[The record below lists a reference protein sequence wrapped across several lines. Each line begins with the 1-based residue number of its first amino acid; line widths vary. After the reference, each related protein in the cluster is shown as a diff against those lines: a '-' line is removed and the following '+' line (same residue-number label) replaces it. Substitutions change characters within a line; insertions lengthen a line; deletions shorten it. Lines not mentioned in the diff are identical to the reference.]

1 MKRVI
6 IGIVLLL
13 VIVGG
18 IIILDRIGLD
28 SFTRTQAPDA
38 ITVKFLVGG
47 EKSAFIKNPKIIE
60 ILKNRYGI
68 TMDGRKA
75 GSIEMVMDKPAADI
89 DALWPSNEIALELYQ
104 KHHGASAGDD
114 LVFNSPIVFY
124 TWKPIAAALEEKG
137 VVKSVNGTHYA
148 IDTQKLIDIIQA
160 GSDWKDL
167 GVDALWGKATIQS
180 TDPTKSNSGN
190 MFSGLLANMLA
201 GGKVSTVADVERN
214 AKQIQSFFK
223 QMGYMESSSG
233 DIFRK
238 YLDTG
243 IGAKPIVVGYENQ
256 LIEFY
261 IAHERYRSLIEQE
274 VVTLYPLPTF
284 WASHPVIA
292 LNEKGKQFAKAL
304 LDEEIQALAWSE
316 HGFRSG
322 LKDRVTD
329 TNAVSIKGLAP
340 TVTSVMPMPNASVM
354 EKIIELLDPEILSRA
369 SALGN

>member
-18 IIILDRIGLD
+18 VIALDQIGLD
-28 SFTRTQAPDA
+28 SFKRSQAPDP

-47 EKSAFIKNPKIIE
+47 EKSAFIKNPAIVK
-60 ILKNRYGI
+60 ILKERYGI
-68 TMDGRKA
+68 TMDGRKE
-75 GSIEMVMDKPAADI
+75 GSIEMVTNKPDADI
-89 DALWPSNEIALELYQ
+89 DALWPSNEIALELY
-104 KHHGASAGDD
+104 KRHFGDPLSDD
-114 LVFNSPIVFY
+114 LIFNSPIVFY
-124 TWKPIAAALEEKG
+124 TWRPIASALEKMG
-137 VVKSVNGTHYA
+137 VVNNVGTYSSV
-148 IDTQKLIDIIQA
+148 DTLALIKLVQQ
-160 GSDWKDL
+160 GNSWKDI
-167 GVDALWGKATIQS
+167 GVDRLWGNVSIQS

-190 MFSGLLANMLA
+190 MFSGLLANMLS
-201 GGKVSTVADVERN
+201 GGKVATIADVEQN
-214 AKQIQSFFK
+214 TPAIQSFFK
-223 QMGYMESSSG
+223 QMGYMEGSSG

-256 LIEFY
+256 LVEFY
-261 IAHERYRSLIEQE
+261 IANERYRSLIEKE

-284 WASHPVIA
+284 WASHPIIA
-292 LNEKGKQFAKAL
+292 LTANGKRLAKAL
-304 LDEEIQALAWSE
+304 LDDEVQALAWSE

-329 TNAVSIKGLAP
+329 TGAVAVKGLAP

-354 EKIIELLDPEILSRA
+354 ETIINLLNPETLSRA
-369 SALGN
+369 SATGN

>member
-1 MKRVI
+1 MKRAL
-6 IGIVLLL
+6 IGVVLLL

-18 IIILDRIGLD
+18 IIALDRIGLD
-28 SFTRTQAPDA
+28 SFTRSAAPDA

-47 EKSAFIKNPKIIE
+47 EKSAFIKNPKVVK
-60 ILKNRYGI
+60 ILKDRYGI

-75 GSIEMVMDKPAADI
+75 GSIEMVTQQPASDI

-104 KHHGASAGDD
+104 KRFGAPVGDD

-124 TWKPIAAALEEKG
+124 TWRPIANALEQKG
-137 VVKSVNGTHYA
+137 LVKTVDGAYQSV
-148 IDTQKLIDIIQA
+148 DTLALIDLIQKRTA
-160 GSDWKDL
+160 WKDL
-167 GVDALWGKATIQS
+167 GVANLWGDATIQS

-201 GGKVSTVADVERN
+201 GGEVATISNVEEN
-214 AKQIQSFFK
+214 ADAIQSFFK

-243 IGAKPIVVGYENQ
+243 MGAKPIVVGYENQ
-256 LIEFY
+256 LVEFY
-261 IAHERYRSLIEQE
+261 IANERYRDLIEKE

-292 LNEKGKQFAKAL
+292 LDEKGKRFAKAL
-304 LDEEIQALAWSE
+304 LDEEIQAIAWSE

-329 TNAVSIKGLAP
+329 TDAVAIKGLAP

-354 EKIIELLDPEILSRA
+354 EKIIDLLDPETLSRA
-369 SALGN
+369 SAMGD

>member
-1 MKRVI
+1 MNRVV

-18 IIILDRIGLD
+18 VIALDRIGFD
-28 SFTRTQAPDA
+28 SFTRTKRPDA
-38 ITVKFLVGG
+38 ISVKFLVGG
-47 EKSAFIKNPKIIE
+47 EKSEFIRNPKVVK
-60 ILKNRYGI
+60 ILKDRYGI

-75 GSIEMVMDKPAADI
+75 GSIEMVTNKPDADI
-89 DALWPSNEIALELYQ
+89 DALWPSNEIAMELYQ
-104 KHHGASAGDD
+104 HRFGQPAEDD

-124 TWKPIAAALEEKG
+124 TWRPIADAFAKSGL
-137 VVKSVNGTHYA
+137 VKVAGGTHYT
-148 IDTQKLIDIIQA
+148 IDTQKLIALIQA
-160 GSDWKDL
+160 GSDWKSL
-167 GVDALWGKATIQS
+167 GVEELWGNATIQS
-180 TDPTKSNSGN
+180 TDPTRSNSGN

-201 GGKVSTVADVERN
+201 GGKVATVADVDSN
-214 AKQIQSFFK
+214 AKAIQSFFK

-243 IGAKPIVVGYENQ
+243 IGAKPIIVGYENQ

-261 IAHERYRSLIEQE
+261 IANERYRDLIEKE

-284 WASHPVIA
+284 WASHPIIA
-292 LNEKGKQFAKAL
+292 LNDKGKRFAKAL
-304 LDEEIQALAWSE
+304 LDEDIQSLAWSE

-329 TNAVSIKGLAP
+329 TDAVAIKGLAP

-354 EKIIELLDPEILSRA
+354 ERIIKLLDPEPLSRA
-369 SALGN
+369 TATGS

>member
-1 MKRVI
+1 MNRTI
-6 IGIVLLL
+6 IGIVILL

-18 IIILDRIGLD
+18 AILLDRMGLET
-28 SFTRTQAPDA
+28 FTRQAAPDA

-47 EKSAFIKNPKIIE
+47 EKSHFLKNPKVIE
-60 ILKNRYGI
+60 IMKKRYGI
-68 TMDGRKA
+68 TMDARKA
-75 GSIEMVMDKPAADI
+75 GSIEMVMNAPAADI

-104 KHHGASAGDD
+104 SKFGGLVSDD

-124 TWKPIAAALEEKG
+124 TWKPVANALAKKG
-137 VVKSVNGTHYA
+137 MVTDAGGTHYTV
-148 IDTQKLIDIIQA
+148 DTQQLIDLVKA
-160 GSDWKDL
+160 GTEWKTI
-167 GVDALWGKATIQS
+167 GVTELWGNATIQS

-201 GGKVSTVADVERN
+201 GGKVATLADVDAN
-214 AKQIQSFFK
+214 KAAIQGFFK

-243 IGAKPIVVGYENQ
+243 IGAKPIIVGYENQ
-256 LIEFY
+256 LVEFY
-261 IAHERYRSLIEQE
+261 IANERYRDLIEQE

-284 WASHPVIA
+284 WASHPILA
-292 LNEKGKQFAKAL
+292 LNDKGKRLSKAF
-304 LDEEIQALAWSE
+304 LDEDLQALAWSE

-329 TNAVSIKGLAP
+329 TDAVAIKGLAP

-354 EKIIELLDPEILSRA
+354 EKIIELLDPGTLSRA
-369 SALGN
+369 TASGS